1 MFAEAGPFIPCGNT
15 SVSGLKPFRTEDLD
29 IAIERI
35 TRMFGPHQIEPAGH
49 GRNIEFEHSHVW
61 LADICINQLA
71 YGRELRNRISEF
83 VDENYCVMLPV
94 EGSYVIEQSKKRV
107 EADSNSITVINPTCP
122 VTLEASTDYRNISV
136 RISRNAIDNALVNNT
151 GKRPDG
157 PVQFVPH
164 PQLLRD
170 GAEPIRNLILQIWQ
184 ECQQKMPA
192 STFSAVGHE
201 LEMLLASMLLM
212 CVPNNYSRGLSGTGE
227 ISPSSVCK
235 AVAQY
240 LKKNAREDITM
251 DEIIKVSGLAK
262 TSLYTE
268 FHKYYSTT
276 PMEFLRRERL
286 HLARDTLTSANPYTT
301 TVTRVALECGFTHFS
316 RFAYY
321 YRQRFGELP
330 SETLQRSKHKIQ

>member
-1 MFAEAGPFIPCGNT
+1 MFTETDPSNPGSNKNIPGPA
-15 SVSGLKPFRTEDLD
+15 PFRTYDLD

-49 GRNIEFEHSHVW
+49 GRDIEFEHSHVW
-61 LADICINQLA
+61 LDDICINQLA

-94 EGSYVIEQSKKRV
+94 EGSYAIEASKKRV
-107 EADSNSITVINPTCP
+107 EADAKSITIINPDCP
-122 VTLEASTDYRNISV
+122 VTLEASSDYRNVSV
-136 RISRNAIDNALVNNT
+136 RISRNAIDNALVNHT
-151 GKRPDG
+151 GERPAE

-164 PQLLRD
+164 PQLLKD
-170 GAEPIRNLILQIWQ
+170 GAEPLRNLVMQVWQ
-184 ECQQKMPA
+184 ECRQNMSV
-192 STFSAVGHE
+192 STFSAVGRE
-201 LEMLLASMLLM
+201 LEMLLASMLLK
-212 CVPNNYSRGLSGTGE
+212 CVPNNYSRRLLGTGE
-227 ISPSSVCK
+227 ISPSAACEV
-235 AVAQY
+235 AVHF
-240 LKKNAREDITM
+240 LKKNAREDIAM

-276 PMEFLRRERL
+276 PMVFLRRERL
-286 HLARDTLTSANPYTT
+286 RLAHDTLTSANPDTT

-321 YRQRFGELP
+321 YKQQFGELP
-330 SETLQRSKHKIQ
+330 SETLQRGKHKIQ